1 MDTWPA
7 HDERPYLTEA
17 PRTSPVTWISALLVI
32 LIVAAVGYFYW
43 FVQKPLPAAPTSVP
57 PAPMAEPAAAPAA
70 SPAPS
75 AEPQVRHP
83 IEAAQPQPEQPAPSL
98 PSLDNS
104 DSAMRSVLARL
115 MGKWPS
121 QIVYADKIV
130 RRIVATV
137 DNLPRH
143 AAPARMM
150 PLRPVPG
157 RFGTERIGDDLA
169 IDPASFTR
177 YAPYVALM
185 QAIDSRTLVDT
196 YVQFYPLFQRAYR
209 ELGYPQGYFNDRLL
223 DAIDDLL
230 DAPELAGAVKLAQP
244 RILYEYADPDLEA
257 RSAGQKIMM
266 RMGPVNEAKVKAKLR
281 EIRQALLAAAKRER

>member
-7 HDERPYLTEA
+7 HDERPYLTAA
-17 PRTSPVTWISALLVI
+17 PRTSPVTWISALLVV
-32 LIVAAVGYFYW
+32 LIVGAVGYFYW
-43 FVQKPLPAAPTSVP
+43 FVQKPLPEAPTPVL
-57 PAPMAEPAAAPAA
+57 PAPMAEPAAAPTVA
-70 SPAPS
+70 APS

-83 IEAAQPQPEQPAPSL
+83 IESAQAQPQAPAPSL

-157 RFGTERIGDDLA
+157 RFGTERSGDGVT
-169 IDPASFTR
+169 IDPASYAR

-185 QAIDSRTLVDT
+185 QAVDSRALVDS

-230 DAPELAGAVKLAQP
+230 DAPELAGPVELSQP
-244 RILYEYADPDLEA
+244 RILYEYADPELEA

-266 RMGPVNEAKVKAKLR
+266 RMGPVNEAKVKAKLS
-281 EIRQALLAAAKRER
+281 EIRRALIAAAKRER

>member
-1 MDTWPA
+1 MDTWPT
-7 HDERPYLTEA
+7 HDERPYLTPA
-17 PRTSPVTWISALLVI
+17 PRTSPVTWISALLVV
-32 LIVAAVGYFYW
+32 LIVVAVGYFYW
-43 FVQKPLPAAPTSVP
+43 FVQKPLPAAPEP
-57 PAPMAEPAAAPAA
+57 ALPAPMAETAAAPSAA
-70 SPAPS
+70 PKRE
-75 AEPQVRHP
+75 EPQVRHP
-83 IEAAQPQPEQPAPSL
+83 IEAAQAQPQEAAPSL

-104 DSAMRSVLARL
+104 DSAMRSTLARL

-137 DNLPRH
+137 DNLPRR

-157 RFGTERIGDDLA
+157 RFGTERIGDEMT
-169 IDPASFTR
+169 IDPASYAR
-177 YAPYVALM
+177 YAPYIALM
-185 QAIDSRTLVDT
+185 QAIDPGTLVDA

-230 DAPELAGAVKLAQP
+230 DAPEIAGPVKLAQP

-266 RMGPVNEAKVKAKLR
+266 RMGPANEAQVKAKLR
-281 EIRQALLAAAKRER
+281 AIRQALLAAAKRER